1 MVKAASVHVSG
12 SLLTIVTNLLLGWQ
26 ASSLIIPQKN
36 VDVTIPFNYPD
47 HVPFYQMRC
56 VQEDGS
62 VVPYGEVMYRIR
74 KVYVEGEGSG
84 FDGFFII
91 NSSSGQLALAAPLK
105 HRWTQPGTMFSIRVK
120 AITKLNSEII
130 SPSTVINVH
139 ISDIRDLCHPRF
151 ELCFYSSTMKFEL
164 PEFIAVSTSFGQ
176 LRPISTSFLCPE
188 IQTAYEMEKGQNLIN
203 IHNTQGILRLSSPLD
218 AEKRRT
224 EIVEVGC
231 YIKDS
236 RGHPLHPNAFSLSV
250 TIRVNDVNDNAPY
263 LPADVSTV
271 LELYDID
278 LKLGQDLPIQ
288 FNAFDKDS
296 ATVNN
301 IVARVENDRLGM
313 FRVRNTTFY
322 DNIMDGGMLF
332 ISFVETVKP
341 VQFPDKEYRF
351 MVILEDTTLTTTA
364 KSKVIYNVIIRKH
377 VDSSSQMSVVSEGV
391 SSASISRQAS
401 LHSRVIQP
409 VVVSVSDRWLFA
421 MAFVNQ
427 NVFDV
432 TPQTGIIYVANEKEL
447 QRTSASHIRL
457 NLSWANDTEE
467 RGYMTIIVNLTDE
480 VILKD
485 NRQCD
490 NLCASSE
497 DKEYCESLCGAG
509 TARGRCSWR
518 PEVNS
523 TSFISTEYATCSA
536 NLKTCPDGE
545 CDELEMFDNS
555 LCPQDC
561 VKQENVQGEAIT
573 HDKGFGIYRAIG
585 TCTCITYDSCYCLRS
600 DHLANNKSRQE
611 INDIFHSSANGGIIE
626 DETTTFNYNFRT
638 DEVFKKKEP
647 VTSCDE
653 GCMLIICLIVICGF
667 GVCVVIFV
675 FRRLR
680 QTASRKKIHKYN
692 SSPMSLSV
700 EISDY
705 SNERPVYD
713 SQPNSGTS
721 NTNKSMYDTKWEFP
735 RENLMFEETLGEG
748 EFGKVMKANAWNLVS
763 DQQYT
768 TVAVKMLKGNGKISE
783 EQALLTE
790 FNVLKEISHP
800 NVIRLLG
807 ACTQKGG
814 PLYLIV
820 EYADFGSLRSYLWK
834 RRHLNLDYS
843 PYVGNPIYLSDGD
856 NMTQPDIT
864 PRELLSFAW
873 QIANGMSYLTD
884 MKLIHRD
891 LATRNLLLA
900 KGKIVKISDF
910 GLSRDVYEGET
921 YLKRSTGRVPVKW
934 MAIES
939 LEDNLYTSKS
949 DVWSFGVVLW
959 EISTLGATPYP
970 GVTPERLFHLL
981 KSGYRMIKPNACS
994 DDLYNIMLMCW
1005 RENPHERPSFKQLV
1019 KNLDE
1024 MLLETMEY
1032 LELKLGPETDSLN
1045 WTEGDHSTVISDSSE
1060 EQSDGG
1066 VIEYGKITLCPPENL
1081 A

>member
-1 MVKAASVHVSG
+1 
-12 SLLTIVTNLLLGWQ
+12 
-26 ASSLIIPQKN
+26 
-36 VDVTIPFNYPD
+36 
-47 HVPFYQMRC
+47 
-56 VQEDGS
+56 
-62 VVPYGEVMYRIR
+62 MYRIR
-74 KVYVEGEGSG
+74 KVYVEGGGSRV
-84 FDGFFII
+84 DGFFIA
-91 NSSSGQLALAAPLK
+91 NSSSGQLALAAPFQ
-105 HRWTQPGTMFSIRVK
+105 HRWIQPDTMFSLRVK
-120 AITKLNSEII
+120 ASIRLNSEII
-130 SPSTVINVH
+130 SSSAVINVH
-139 ISDIRDLCHPRF
+139 ISDIRDPCRPRL
-151 ELCFYSSTMKFEL
+151 ELCFYSSNMKFEL
-164 PEFIAVSTSFGQ
+164 PESTAASTSFGQ

-188 IQTAYEMEKGQNLIN
+188 IQTAYEMEKGQDLVN
-203 IHNTQGILRLSSPLD
+203 IHNTQGSLQLLSSLD
-218 AEKRRT
+218 AEKRTT
-224 EIVEVGC
+224 EVVDVGC

-236 RGHPLHPNAFSLSV
+236 RGHPLHTNAFSLSI
-250 TIRVNDVNDNAPY
+250 TIRVIDVNDNAPY
-263 LPADVSTV
+263 LPADVSTI
-271 LELYDID
+271 LELYDTD
-278 LKLGQDLPIQ
+278 LQLGQDLPIQ

-301 IVARVENDRLGM
+301 IVARVEQDHLGL

-341 VQFPDKEYRF
+341 IQFPDKEYCF
-351 MVILEDTTLTTTA
+351 VVILEDKTLTTRAT
-364 KSKVIYNVIIRKH
+364 SKVIYNVIIRKH
-377 VDSSSQMSVVSEGV
+377 VDGSSQMSVVSKGV
-391 SSASISRQAS
+391 SSASISRQAT
-401 LHSRVIQP
+401 LHARVTQP
-409 VVVSVSDRWLFA
+409 VVVSVSDRWFFA
-421 MAFVNQ
+421 MSSVNQ

-432 TPQTGIIYVANEKEL
+432 TPRTGIIYVANEKEL
-447 QRTSASHIRL
+447 QQTSASNIRL

-467 RGYMTIIVNLTDE
+467 RGYLTIIVNLTDE
-480 VILKD
+480 D
-485 NRQCD
+485 NI
-490 NLCASSE
+490 CASSE
-497 DKEYCESLCGAG
+497 DKEYCEGSCGPG
-509 TARGRCSWR
+509 TVRGRCSWR

-536 NLKTCPDGE
+536 NLKTCPDGD
-545 CDELEMFDNS
+545 CDELETLDNS

-573 HDKGFGIYRAIG
+573 HDKGIGIHRAIG

-600 DHLANNKSRQE
+600 DHLTNNKSKQE
-611 INDIFHSSANGGIIE
+611 INDIFHTSAKNIE
-626 DETTTFNYNFRT
+626 DETTTFNSNFRT

-647 VTSCDE
+647 
-653 GCMLIICLIVICGF
+653 GLAY
-667 GVCVVIFV
+667 
-675 FRRLR
+675 
-680 QTASRKKIHKYN
+680 ASG
-692 SSPMSLSV
+692 SL
-700 EISDY
+700 
-705 SNERPVYD
+705 
-713 SQPNSGTS
+713 
-721 NTNKSMYDTKWEFP
+721 YDTKWEFP
-735 RENLMFEETLGEG
+735 RENLIFEETLGEG
-748 EFGKVMKANAWNLVS
+748 EFGKVMKANAWNLIS

-807 ACTQKGG
+807 ACTQKG

-820 EYADFGSLRSYLWK
+820 EYADLGSLRSYLWK

-843 PYVGNPIYLSDGD
+843 PQVGNPIYLSDDGD
-856 NMTQPDIT
+856 ITQPDMT

-873 QIANGMSYLTD
+873 QIANGMSYLSD

-981 KSGYRMIKPNACS
+981 KSGYRMNKPNACS
-994 DDLYNIMLMCW
+994 DELYSIMLMCW
-1005 RENPHERPSFKQLV
+1005 KENPHERPSFKHLV
-1019 KNLDE
+1019 KKLDQ

-1032 LELKLGPETDSLN
+1032 LELKLGPDTDSLN
-1045 WTEGDHSTVISDSSE
+1045 WTEGDHSSVISDSSE
-1060 EQSDGG
+1060 EESDGA
-1066 VIEYGKITLCPPENL
+1066 VIEYGKLTLCPPENL

>member
-1 MVKAASVHVSG
+1 MVKAASVHVSS
-12 SLLTIVTNLLLGWQ
+12 SLLTIITNLLLGWQ
-26 ASSLIIPQKN
+26 VSSLIIPHKN
-36 VDVTIPFNYPD
+36 VDVTIPLNYPD
-47 HVPFYQMRC
+47 HVPFYQLRC

-62 VVPYGEVMYRIR
+62 AVSYGEVMYRIR
-74 KVYVEGEGSG
+74 KVYVEGGGSRV
-84 FDGFFII
+84 DGFFIA
-91 NSSSGQLALAAPLK
+91 NSSSGQLALAAPFQ
-105 HRWTQPGTMFSIRVK
+105 HRWIQPDTMFSLRVK
-120 AITKLNSEII
+120 ASIRLNSEII
-130 SPSTVINVH
+130 SSSAVINVH
-139 ISDIRDLCHPRF
+139 ISDIRDPCRPRL
-151 ELCFYSSTMKFEL
+151 ELCFYSSNMKFEL
-164 PEFIAVSTSFGQ
+164 PESTAASTSFGQ

-188 IQTAYEMEKGQNLIN
+188 IQTAYEMEKGQDLVN
-203 IHNTQGILRLSSPLD
+203 IHNTQGSLQLLSSLD
-218 AEKRRT
+218 AEKRTT
-224 EIVEVGC
+224 EVVDVGC

-236 RGHPLHPNAFSLSV
+236 RGHPLHTNAFSLSI
-250 TIRVNDVNDNAPY
+250 TIRVIDVNDNAPY
-263 LPADVSTV
+263 LPADVSTI
-271 LELYDID
+271 LELYDTD
-278 LKLGQDLPIQ
+278 LQLGQDLPIQ

-301 IVARVENDRLGM
+301 IVARVEQDHLGL

-341 VQFPDKEYRF
+341 IQFPDKEYCF
-351 MVILEDTTLTTTA
+351 VVILEDKTLTTRAT
-364 KSKVIYNVIIRKH
+364 SKVIYNVIIRKH
-377 VDSSSQMSVVSEGV
+377 VDGSSQMSVVSKGV
-391 SSASISRQAS
+391 SSASISRQAT
-401 LHSRVIQP
+401 LHARVTQP
-409 VVVSVSDRWLFA
+409 VVVSVSDRWFFA
-421 MAFVNQ
+421 MSSVNQ

-432 TPQTGIIYVANEKEL
+432 TPRTGIIYVANEKEL
-447 QRTSASHIRL
+447 QQTSASNIRL

-467 RGYMTIIVNLTDE
+467 RGYLTIIVNLTDE

-490 NLCASSE
+490 NICASSE
-497 DKEYCESLCGAG
+497 DKEYCEGSCGPG
-509 TARGRCSWR
+509 TVRGRCSWR

-536 NLKTCPDGE
+536 NLKTCPDGD
-545 CDELEMFDNS
+545 CDELETLDNS

-573 HDKGFGIYRAIG
+573 HDKGIGIHRAIG

-600 DHLANNKSRQE
+600 DHLTNNKSKQE
-611 INDIFHSSANGGIIE
+611 INDIFHTSAKNIE
-626 DETTTFNYNFRT
+626 DETTTFNSNFRT

-653 GCMLIICLIVICGF
+653 GCMLVICLVVICGF

-680 QTASRKKIHKYN
+680 QTANRKKIHKYIG
-692 SSPMSLSV
+692 SPMSLAA
-700 EISDY
+700 ETTDY
-705 SNERPVYD
+705 SDERPVYD
-713 SQPNSGTS
+713 SQTNSDTS
-721 NTNKSMYDTKWEFP
+721 NTNKTMYDTKWEFP
-735 RENLMFEETLGEG
+735 RENLIFEETLGEG
-748 EFGKVMKANAWNLVS
+748 EFGKVMKANAWNLIS

-820 EYADFGSLRSYLWK
+820 EYADLGSLRSYLWK

-843 PYVGNPIYLSDGD
+843 PQVGNPIYLSDDGD
-856 NMTQPDIT
+856 ITQPDMT

-873 QIANGMSYLTD
+873 QIANGMSYLSD

-981 KSGYRMIKPNACS
+981 KSGYRMNKPNACS
-994 DDLYNIMLMCW
+994 DELYSIMLMCW
-1005 RENPHERPSFKQLV
+1005 KENPHERPSFKHLV
-1019 KNLDE
+1019 KKLDQ

-1032 LELKLGPETDSLN
+1032 LELKLGPDTDSLN
-1045 WTEGDHSTVISDSSE
+1045 WTEGDHSSVISDSSE
-1060 EQSDGG
+1060 EESDGA
-1066 VIEYGKITLCPPENL
+1066 VIEYGKLTLCPPENL